1 MSPQELGAFMHAIQT
16 PMSGAPFFIEE
27 LRVHALP
34 VIPDPQPKLPFVIP
48 EFHFYLLRLCVP
60 EGIAQR
66 LGGNPVDFVSEYRM
80 EVPRCPLHLHTKHG
94 RILVRFIRR
103 EFFPKSAYGQ
113 GQIVA
118 HHLG

>member
-34 VIPDPQPKLPFVIP
+34 VIPNPQPKLPFVIP
-48 EFHFYLLRLCVP
+48 YFQFYLPRLCVP

-66 LGGNPVDFVSEYRM
+66 LGCNPVDFVSEYRM
-80 EVPRCPLHLHTKHG
+80 QVPRHAFHLHTKCG
-94 RILVRFIRR
+94 RIVVGFIGRQFLS
-103 EFFPKSAYGQ
+103 ESAHG
-113 GQIVA
+113 
-118 HHLG
+118 